1 MFEGDYFAQ
10 RRAELGMARGDDLVR
25 IQAILDKWYPGML
38 RAKKYHQGVLS
49 LVAFNAPV
57 ASEIRMRQVE
67 FLEIVGLEVK
77 RLQISI
83 GSKN

>member
-1 MFEGDYFAQ
+1 MFENDYFVQ
-10 RRAELGMARGDDLVR
+10 RRAELGMDRGNELVR
-25 IQAILDKWYPGML
+25 IQKILDDWYPGML
-38 RAKKYHQGVLS
+38 RAKKLHQGVLS

-67 FLEIVGLEVK
+67 FLGLVRLDIS

-83 GSKN
+83 SG

>member
-1 MFEGDYFAQ
+1 VFVFENDYFAQ
-10 RRAELGMARGDDLVR
+10 RRKELGMDRGDELVR
-25 IQAILDKWYPGML
+25 IQKILDEWYPGML
-38 RAKKYHQGVLS
+38 RAKKLHQGVLS

-67 FLEIVGLEVK
+67 FLELVNLEIK

-83 GSKN
+83 GG

>member
-1 MFEGDYFAQ
+1 MFENDYFAQ
-10 RRAELGMARGDDLVR
+10 KRAELGMDRGDELVR
-25 IQAILDKWYPGML
+25 IQAILDEWYPEML
-38 RAKKYHQGVLS
+38 RAKKLHQGVLS

-67 FLEIVGLEVK
+67 FLKLVGLEIK

-83 GSKN
+83 EG

>member
-10 RRAELGMARGDDLVR
+10 KRAELGMERGDELVR
-25 IQAILDKWYPGML
+25 IQKILDKWYPGML
-38 RAKKYHQGVLS
+38 RAKKLHQGVLT

-67 FLEIVGLEVK
+67 LLELIKLEIK

-83 GSKN
+83 GSK

>member
-1 MFEGDYFAQ
+1 MLENDYFAQ
-10 RRAELGMARGDDLVR
+10 RRAELGMDRGEELVR
-25 IQAILDKWYPGML
+25 IQKILDDWYPGML

-49 LVAFNAPV
+49 VVAFNAPV

-67 FLEIVGLEVK
+67 FLGLVGLEVR

-83 GSKN
+83 EG